1 MIKKAKI
8 NIRTIFYGTILSFTL
23 FTSCETKDEPVVWVN
38 TRAGDI
44 KLDSNGNIIEQEPYN
59 NTFESHNN
67 E

>member
-1 MIKKAKI
+1 MIKKTKI
-8 NIRTIFYGTILSFTL
+8 NIKTMFYSIIFSLTL

-38 TRAGDI
+38 TRVEDI

-59 NTFESHNN
+59 KTYESYNN

>member
-8 NIRTIFYGTILSFTL
+8 NIRAIFYGTILSFTL

-38 TRAGDI
+38 TRAEDI